1 MSFQLDGVTRNPDT
15 WSNIILGVSAW
26 VFLDKVNIFYA
37 GLSKAEFPPPSGWSS
52 SDSFK
57 V

>member
-37 GLSKAEFPPPSGWSS
+37 GLSKAESPRPPVGGAHPIH
-52 SDSFK
+52 
-57 V
+57 